1 MDRMTEA
8 KRQYHDIPIPEE
20 LSERVMLEVKKAESN
35 CGRKAARTATQSAVK
50 KRTAVAAAVAAVL
63 FVAGVNTSEAFAREV
78 DNIPVI
84 GALARI
90 LTFRS
95 YEVWTEDLKIS
106 VEIPG
111 VEVIAEELAGLEKE
125 VNEDIYS
132 FCERY
137 AQEAEQRAAEYR
149 QIFLD
154 TGGTEEEWAAHE
166 ITIKVWYEVKSH
178 SDRYLSLTVKGAE
191 SWTSAYSEER
201 YYNLDME
208 TGMFHSLGTNRY
220 SFSRTSRYS
229 HQEQIIKS
237 EKTILTLLSVYVLC
251 AKSMPYCFVIPSVW
265 FWATGSTIS
274 FTPRI
279 SFTQTRV
286 FGAMVRLSSADL
298 AVHSAPSSTAV
309 PVPSW
314 LSTCSVILACL
325 PIRLS
330 TLVFL
335 VFWLI

>member
-20 LSERVMLEVKKAESN
+20 LSERVMLEIKKAESN

-63 FVAGVNTSEAFAREV
+63 FAAGVNTSEAFAREV

-132 FCERY
+132 FCEQY

-208 TGMFHSLGTNRY
+208 TGKWITLRDILGDDYAQIAGQSILDQIRRRQASDGIEY
-220 SFSRTSRYS
+220 RTEGWQGVDEDTKFYLN
-229 HQEQIIKS
+229 QDQNPVIVL
-237 EKTILTLLSVYVLC
+237 EKYEVAPGAAGQLE
-251 AKSMPYCFVIPSVW
+251 FEIPLKE
-265 FWATGSTIS
+265 
-274 FTPRI
+274 R
-279 SFTQTRV
+279 
-286 FGAMVRLSSADL
+286 
-298 AVHSAPSSTAV
+298 
-309 PVPSW
+309 
-314 LSTCSVILACL
+314 
-325 PIRLS
+325 
-330 TLVFL
+330 
-335 VFWLI
+335 

>member
-8 KRQYHDIPIPEE
+8 KRQYHGIPIPEE

-132 FCERY
+132 FCEQY

-178 SDRYLSLTVKGAE
+178 SDRYLSLIVKGAE
-191 SWTSAYSEER
+191 SWVSAYSEER

-208 TGMFHSLGTNRY
+208 TGKWITLRDILGDDYAQIAGQSILDQIRRRGASDGIEY
-220 SFSRTSRYS
+220 RTEGWQGVDEDTKFYLN
-229 HQEQIIKS
+229 QDQNPVIVL
-237 EKTILTLLSVYVLC
+237 EKYEVAPGAAGQLE
-251 AKSMPYCFVIPSVW
+251 FEIPLEE
-265 FWATGSTIS
+265 
-274 FTPRI
+274 R
-279 SFTQTRV
+279 
-286 FGAMVRLSSADL
+286 
-298 AVHSAPSSTAV
+298 
-309 PVPSW
+309 
-314 LSTCSVILACL
+314 
-325 PIRLS
+325 
-330 TLVFL
+330 
-335 VFWLI
+335 